1 MTQTNARD
9 LRRHHDDPTE
19 AQRQSPLA
27 DTLPMVILA
36 AVLAAIVLVMA
47 YQQPATERAGDTN
60 AGPSVRTVTPAPS
73 PSTSPAVPTPNPTT
87 EQPNTPPAQ

>member
-47 YQQPATERAGDTN
+47 YQQPATERAGDT
-60 AGPSVRTVTPAPS
+60 GPSVRTVTPAPS

>member
-1 MTQTNARD
+1 MTQTTERD
-9 LRRHHDDPTE
+9 LRHANDQT
-19 AQRQSPLA
+19 QRPSALA
-27 DTLPMVILA
+27 DILPMVILA

-60 AGPSVRTVTPAPS
+60 AGPSVQTVTPAPS

-87 EQPNTPPAQ
+87 EQPNTTPAP